1 MKENPVAGH
10 RPPPES
16 RRNFALTAEQLW
28 DAPVAAG
35 PVSAVVAVPGSKSD
49 TNRAL
54 VVAALADGTSRLHR
68 PLRARDTQLMRA
80 GLVALGITVDEV
92 AEQGDVTWVVHG
104 AGRARTANEAVVDC
118 GNAGTVARFLPAVAT
133 LVQGDVRFV
142 GDARMSE
149 RPLGPLLDALRTLG
163 ARIDGDRV
171 PLVVHGGGGIRGGDV
186 TVDASSS
193 SQLVSGLLLAS
204 PRYDEGVRVR
214 HVGARVPSAPHLE
227 MTVQTLRA
235 SGASVDVT
243 PDEWRVAPGALRPIV
258 RSIEPDLSSASA
270 FLAAA
275 AVTGGRV
282 TLTGWPADTAQP
294 GRLLPGLLEAVGC
307 SVGID
312 ADGLTVT
319 GPSRLRGLDVDL
331 HDYGE
336 VAPTLAAVAVL
347 ADSPSRLRGIA
358 HLRLQETDR
367 LAALAEELGRL
378 GAHVTVTDDGLD
390 IVPAPL
396 HGGVLDPRAD
406 HRLAMAFA
414 VVGLAVPGVRVADIA
429 TTGKTVP
436 DFPARWAEL
445 LGAVATDQFCDRLT
459 GPA

>member
-1 MKENPVAGH
+1 M
-10 RPPPES
+10 
-16 RRNFALTAEQLW
+16 L
-28 DAPVAAG
+28 
-35 PVSAVVAVPGSKSD
+35 
-49 TNRAL
+49 
-54 VVAALADGTSRLHR
+54 
-68 PLRARDTQLMRA
+68 A
-80 GLVALGITVDEV
+80 GLIALGVDVDEV
-92 AEQGDVTWVVHG
+92 AEDGDVTWVVHG
-104 AGRARTANEAVVDC
+104 AGAARTVTDAVVDC
-118 GNAGTVARFLPAVAT
+118 GNAGTVARFLPALAT
-133 LVQGDVRFV
+133 LARGDVRFI

-163 ARIDGDRV
+163 ASIDGDRI
-171 PLVVHGGGGIRGGDV
+171 PLLVRGAGAIGGGEV

-204 PRYDEGVRVR
+204 PRYDNGVRVR

-235 SGASVDVT
+235 SGATVEVT
-243 PDEWRVAPGALRPIV
+243 PDEWRVAPGPLRPIH
-258 RSIEPDLSSASA
+258 RAIEPDLSSASA

-275 AVTGGRV
+275 AVTAGQV
-282 TLTGWPADTAQP
+282 TLSGWPAGTSQP

-307 SVGID
+307 AVDLNG
-312 ADGLTVT
+312 DGLRVH
-319 GPSRLRGLDVDL
+319 GPSRLQGLDVDL

-336 VAPTLAAVAVL
+336 AAPTLAAIAVL
-347 ADSPSRLRGIA
+347 ADGPSRLRGIA

-367 LAALAEELGRL
+367 LAALAEELGQL
-378 GAHVTVTDDGLD
+378 GARIAVTDDGLD
-390 IVPAPL
+390 ITPAPL
-396 HGGVLDPRAD
+396 HGGTLDPRAD

-445 LGAVATDQFCDRLT
+445 LGAVATTT
-459 GPA
+459 G

>member
-1 MKENPVAGH
+1 MA
-10 RPPPES
+10 
-16 RRNFALTAEQLW
+16 T
-28 DAPVAAG
+28 G

-54 VVAALADGTSRLHR
+54 VVAALAEGTSRLHR
-68 PLRARDTQLMRA
+68 PLRARDTQLMLA
-80 GLVALGITVDEV
+80 GLIALGVDVDEV
-92 AEQGDVTWVVHG
+92 AEDGDVTWVVHG
-104 AGRARTANEAVVDC
+104 AGAARTVTDAVVDC
-118 GNAGTVARFLPAVAT
+118 GNAGTVARFLPALAT
-133 LVQGDVRFV
+133 LARGDVRFI

-163 ARIDGDRV
+163 ASIDGDRI
-171 PLVVHGGGGIRGGDV
+171 PLLVRGAGAIGGGEV

-204 PRYDEGVRVR
+204 PRYDNGVRVR

-235 SGASVDVT
+235 SGATVEVT
-243 PDEWRVAPGALRPIV
+243 PDEWRVAPGPLRPIH
-258 RSIEPDLSSASA
+258 RAIEPDLSSASA

-275 AVTGGRV
+275 AVTAGQV
-282 TLTGWPADTAQP
+282 TLSGWPAGTSQP

-307 SVGID
+307 AVDLNG
-312 ADGLTVT
+312 DGLRVH
-319 GPSRLRGLDVDL
+319 GPSRLQGLDVDL

-336 VAPTLAAVAVL
+336 AAPTLAAIAVL
-347 ADSPSRLRGIA
+347 ADGPSRLRGIA

-367 LAALAEELGRL
+367 LAALAEELGQL
-378 GAHVTVTDDGLD
+378 GARIAVTDDGLD
-390 IVPAPL
+390 ITPAPL
-396 HGGVLDPRAD
+396 HGGTLDPRAD

-445 LGAVATDQFCDRLT
+445 LGAVATTT
-459 GPA
+459 G